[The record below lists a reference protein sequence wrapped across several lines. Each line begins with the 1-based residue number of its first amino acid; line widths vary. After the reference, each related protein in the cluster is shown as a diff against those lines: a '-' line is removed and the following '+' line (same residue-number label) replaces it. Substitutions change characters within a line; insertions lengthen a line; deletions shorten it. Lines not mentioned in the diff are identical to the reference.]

1 MPSDAVARWRIIF
14 GLLFVL
20 GAGLRVYHLGYRS
33 LSTDEANVFWMARG
47 STDEIVLQNAIG
59 NSAPPLYA
67 LALNPLA
74 EAHASEGALRS
85 LSCAAAIAAL
95 AALPALATRT
105 AARPVPCLPLF
116 LVALAPSQVF
126 YAQFLR
132 EYSLAFLIAA
142 LLILAFTR
150 FQRAP
155 TWWNWSALGLL
166 VLLGVFTQYGL
177 ALLLLALNVVFV
189 VELRSVDRRRERL
202 TRWALIQVVALM
214 AAWLVYDRT
223 LAPPIAPGWFR
234 HCVSRAGILG
244 RLAALAVAP
253 GGGQYLRAVRLR
265 PSGRADFAGPGAAR
279 RDRLWRT
286 TDGRRAVLLLVTPIL
301 ITIAAAC
308 LRLYPYLGARQSI
321 AFTVMMYVCAASG
334 FVLLRRLDWRAVGT
348 ALAVVWL
355 GVEGLYGC
363 YRTLNSTEP
372 QHMRPVAARLT
383 QLLRPDDRVYVY
395 HRALTPLQYYAQ
407 EGPNWI
413 HGVENPDQPVAYQ
426 DQIAGGPGGARPGVA
441 GVQFLPAQRVRPD
454 PAPRRPAAAP
464 RAGRRR
470 HRHRALPAADVTR

>member
-1 MPSDAVARWRIIF
+1 MPSDAVARWWIVF
-14 GLLFVL
+14 ALLFLL

-47 STDEIVLQNAIG
+47 SFDEIVLQNAIG

-95 AALPALATRT
+95 GALPALAFAYSGPTG
-105 AARPVPCLPLF
+105 ALFALF

-166 VLLGVFTQYGL
+166 VLLGVFAQYGL

-189 VELRSVDRRRERL
+189 VELRRVERRRERV

-214 AAWLVYDRT
+214 AAWLVYDKT
-223 LAPPIAPGWFR
+223 LR
-234 HCVSRAGILG
+234 HQLH
-244 RLAALAVAP
+244 P
-253 GGGQYLRAVRLR
+253 GGFGVAYLAQGYWDGSLRSLLRLVVGNTFELFGFAHPAVPILQ
-265 PSGRADFAGPGAAR
+265 GLVLLGVIE
-279 RDRLWRT
+279 LWRT

-308 LRLYPYLGARQSI
+308 LHLYPYLGARQSI

-372 QHMRPVAARLT
+372 QHVRPVAARLT

-413 HGVENPDQPVAYQ
+413 HGVENPDEPVAYQ
-426 DQIAGGPGGARPGVA
+426 DQIAEVLAVPGRVWL
-441 GVQFLPAQRVRPD
+441 VFSFCQRNECD
-454 PAPRRPAAAP
+454 LILRRAAP
-464 RAGRRR
+464 LR
-470 HRHRALPAADVTR
+470 HLERIAADTGTELYLADVTQ